1 MSTDSELL
9 SDILARRAAQEPDRT
24 AYVFLDE
31 NGTESAVLSYRD
43 LHRRALAVAAELG
56 ARCSPG
62 DRALLIFPQCP
73 EFLVAYFGCLYAG
86 IVAVPLNP
94 PRRNGIPEA
103 TRSIVR
109 DCRPAAVLTLAAGV
123 DLLRAQPDPW
133 CPAEHWIGV
142 DLLPAVDTAPIVAAQ
157 PDSIAFLQYTSGSTA
172 TPKGVMVTHRNLIA
186 NEEMIRRSF
195 GHDRDSTLVGW
206 APFFHD
212 QGLIGNALQP
222 LYVGAT
228 GVQMAPTTFIRRPF
242 LWLSAI
248 SRYRGHTSGGP
259 NFAFDACVA
268 RLAAG
273 AEPEPGLDL
282 SSWQVAFNGAEPI
295 RAQTLSRFAQAFA
308 PYGFRAEA
316 LYPCYGL
323 AEATLLAA
331 GSVKGRGARTLEV
344 DPDALAQRRYAPA
357 GERSRTLVASGRAPD
372 GEVLRIVD
380 PDTGQVC
387 PPDRVGEI
395 WVSGDNV
402 AQGYWEREAA
412 TAETFRARCADDPGR
427 DFLRTGD
434 LGLLLDEELYVVG
447 RLKDVVII
455 RGRNIY
461 PQDIELTV
469 QAAHPALRPGGC
481 AAFAVPGA
489 ETDRLVVVQE
499 LRREHVEGA
508 EPADVLGAIRAA
520 VLREHDLSIGD
531 LVLTLPSRLQ
541 KTSSGKIMRA
551 AARRHYLAAEF
562 EIWPQRQESTES
574 QRRAIIVPTWEALN
588 PDFEQTVRAVVLS
601 MPAARHLG
609 FDFGEIAPGRV
620 EIVQPHRPELTQ
632 HDGYFQ
638 GGVLG
643 SLADFAAGSAA
654 GTLLRPGWVNMTI
667 DYTVKILAPAKGATV
682 VARGRVVNPGALLT
696 VAAAE
701 VFSVEPEGETLCA
714 TALVTMRNVKLATA

>member
-1 MSTDSELL
+1 MNIDSELL
-9 SDILARRAAQEPDRT
+9 PDILARRAAEEPDRT

-31 NGTESAVLSYRD
+31 NGSQSAVLSYRD
-43 LHRRALAVAAELG
+43 VHRRALGVAAELG
-56 ARCSPG
+56 ARCAPG

-73 EFLVAYFGCLYAG
+73 EFLIAYFGCLYAG

-94 PRRNGIPEA
+94 PRRNAVPEA

-109 DCRPAAVLTLAAGV
+109 DCRPAAVLTLGAGV
-123 DLLRAQPDPW
+123 EPLRAHPEPW
-133 CPAEHWIGV
+133 LRAEHWIGV
-142 DLLPAVDTAPIVAAQ
+142 DLLPAADTGPVVAAQ
-157 PDSIAFLQYTSGSTA
+157 PDSTAFLQYTSGSTA
-172 TPKGVMVTHRNLIA
+172 APKGVMVTHRNLIA
-186 NEEMIRRSF
+186 NEEMIRRCF

-228 GVQMAPTTFIRRPF
+228 SVQMAPATFIRRPL

-295 RAQTLSRFAQAFA
+295 RAQTLSRFAEAFA
-308 PYGFRAEA
+308 PYGFRAAA
-316 LYPCYGL
+316 LYPCYGM

-331 GSVKGRGARTLEV
+331 GSVKGRGPRTIEA

-357 GERSRTLVASGRAPD
+357 GDRARTLVSSGRAPR
-372 GEVLRIVD
+372 GEVLRLVD
-380 PDTGQVC
+380 PETGRTC

-395 WVSGDNV
+395 WLSGDHV
-402 AQGYWEREAA
+402 AQGYWEREPA
-412 TAETFRARCADDPGR
+412 TAETFRARCVDDPGR

-447 RLKDVVII
+447 RLKDVAII

-469 QAAHPALRPGGC
+469 QSAHPALRPGGC

-499 LRREHVEGA
+499 LRREHVESA

-520 VLREHDLSIGD
+520 VLREHQLSLGD
-531 LVLTLPSRLQ
+531 LVLTLPSRLP

-551 AARRHYLAAEF
+551 ATRRRYLAAEF
-562 EIWPQRQESTES
+562 EIWPRRTSPAEATES
-574 QRRAIIVPTWEALN
+574 QRR
-588 PDFEQTVRAVVLS
+588 S
-601 MPAARHLG
+601 
-609 FDFGEIAPGRV
+609 
-620 EIVQPHRPELTQ
+620 
-632 HDGYFQ
+632 
-638 GGVLG
+638 
-643 SLADFAAGSAA
+643 
-654 GTLLRPGWVNMTI
+654 
-667 DYTVKILAPAKGATV
+667 
-682 VARGRVVNPGALLT
+682 
-696 VAAAE
+696 
-701 VFSVEPEGETLCA
+701 
-714 TALVTMRNVKLATA
+714 